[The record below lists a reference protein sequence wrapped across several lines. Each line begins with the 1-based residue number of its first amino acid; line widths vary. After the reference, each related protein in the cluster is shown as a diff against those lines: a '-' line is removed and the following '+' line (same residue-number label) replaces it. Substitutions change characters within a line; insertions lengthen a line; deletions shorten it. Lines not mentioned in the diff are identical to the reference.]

1 MGWLKYNHE
10 NAGFVTCQNLHD
22 SNNCMYMILPLYPA
36 LYLVTIVTDNSTNE
50 LNTY

>member
-10 NAGFVTCQNLHD
+10 NAGFVTCQTLHNN

-36 LYLVTIVTDNSTNE
+36 LYLVTIVTDNSANVQ
-50 LNTY
+50 N